1 MIRDARYSEVVGAH
15 VVGPD
20 ATELIGEFVV
30 ARHLEIDVVP
40 WGVARL
46 VVTWVLLAVSVR
58 LGWWRTRDSSRR

>member
-30 ARHLEIDVVP
+30 ARHLESTSMWLSVMC
-40 WGVARL
+40 L
-46 VVTWVLLAVSVR
+46 VMSAN
-58 LGWWRTRDSSRR
+58 GE